1 MKELFEPI
9 KAARLKDVFIARFE
23 ELILSGKLAI
33 GEKLPSERELALQ
46 LGVSRPVVHEGL
58 MELTFRGL
66 VSMKPRVGAVV
77 ADYRKQGSLA
87 LLTSLLNYH
96 RDGIDPKLLASLL
109 DMRRLIEVETARLAA
124 RNRSAAQLRALR
136 DILNREEAAGEGET
150 DRIADLDFDFHHC
163 LAMATGNMIYPL
175 LLNSFKDLYT
185 SLSGRFFSDPNVVPE
200 VFAFH
205 RKLIEAIEKKNSKT
219 AVRIM
224 NRLLDH
230 GEKHLE
236 AVLKE

>member
-9 KAARLKDVFIARFE
+9 KAERLKDVFIARFE

-96 RDGIDPKLLASLL
+96 RDGIEPNLLASLL
-109 DMRRLIEVETARLAA
+109 DMRRLIEVENARLAA
-124 RNRSAAQLRALR
+124 LNRDKDHLRALR
-136 DILNREEAAGEGET
+136 VLLEREEAAEI
-150 DRIADLDFDFHHC
+150 DRIAGLDFDFHHQI
-163 LAMATGNMIYPL
+163 AMATGNMIYPL
-175 LLNSFKDLYT
+175 LLNSFRDLYT
-185 SLSGRFFSDPNVVPE
+185 SLSGRFFSDPEVVPE

-205 RKLIEAIEKKNSKT
+205 GKLIEAIEKKNSKT
-219 AVRIM
+219 AVKVM
-224 NRLLDH
+224 KRLLDH
-230 GEKHLE
+230 GEEHLE
-236 AVLKE
+236 NMLRE

>member
-96 RDGIDPKLLASLL
+96 RDGIEPNLLASLL
-109 DMRRLIEVETARLAA
+109 DMRRLIEVENARLAA
-124 RNRSAAQLRALR
+124 LNRDKDHLHALR
-136 DILNREEAAGEGET
+136 VLLEREEAAEI
-150 DRIADLDFDFHHC
+150 DRIAGLDFDFHHQI
-163 LAMATGNMIYPL
+163 AMATGNMIYPL
-175 LLNSFKDLYT
+175 LLNSFRDLYT
-185 SLSGRFFSDPNVVPE
+185 NLSGRFFSDPEVVPE

-205 RKLIEAIEKKNSKT
+205 GKLIEAIEKKNSKT
-219 AVRIM
+219 AVKVM
-224 NRLLDH
+224 KRLLDH
-230 GEKHLE
+230 GEEHLQNM
-236 AVLKE
+236 LKE

>member
-96 RDGIDPKLLASLL
+96 RDGIEPNLLASLL
-109 DMRRLIEVETARLAA
+109 DMRRLIEVENARLAA
-124 RNRSAAQLRALR
+124 LNRDKDHLRALR
-136 DILNREEAAGEGET
+136 VLLEREEAAEI
-150 DRIADLDFDFHHC
+150 DRIAGLDFDFHHQI
-163 LAMATGNMIYPL
+163 AMATGNMIYPL
-175 LLNSFKDLYT
+175 LLNSFRDLYT
-185 SLSGRFFSDPNVVPE
+185 SLSGRFFSDPEVVPE

-205 RKLIEAIEKKNSKT
+205 GKLIEAIEKKNSKT
-219 AVRIM
+219 AVKVM
-224 NRLLDH
+224 KRLLDH
-230 GEKHLE
+230 GEEHLQNM
-236 AVLKE
+236 LKE